1 MKKILLFVSAV
12 ILSVSCSSDDNE
24 SNNSSTYIITPPEW
38 IQGTWLRE
46 FDSSVGYK
54 FTTNDFCQ
62 ILPMSNNCW
71 KTQIENA
78 NSLSSPESYKLK
90 VTQETSDSNYSISMG
105 NYGSQSFKFIFR
117 KKSNNEIIWSNAPGF
132 TEEQLELFTYK
143 KQ

>member
-12 ILSVSCSSDDNE
+12 IFSVSCSSDDNE
-24 SNNSSTYIITPPEW
+24 INNSSNSKITPPEW
-38 IQGTWLRE
+38 IQGTWTKNGA
-46 FDSSVGYK
+46 GYK
-54 FTTNDFCQ
+54 FTSDDFCQ
-62 ILPMSNNCW
+62 ISPMLDNCW

-90 VTQETSDSNYSISMG
+90 VTQEISDSNYSILMG
-105 NYGSQSFKFIFR
+105 NSSSQSFKFVFK